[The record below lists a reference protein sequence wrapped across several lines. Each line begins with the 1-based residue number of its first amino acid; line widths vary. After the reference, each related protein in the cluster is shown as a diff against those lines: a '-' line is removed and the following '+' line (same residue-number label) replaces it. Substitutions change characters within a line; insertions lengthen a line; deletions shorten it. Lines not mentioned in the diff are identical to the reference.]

1 MSKDAHSRTTAKQYL
16 CPVCT
21 TLLKDLEAAETI
33 DHGVH
38 VHYFCS
44 AKCKAEFE
52 KDPKKYH

>member
-1 MSKDAHSRTTAKQYL
+1 VK
-16 CPVCT
+16 
-21 TLLKDLEAAETI
+21 I

-44 AKCKAEFE
+44 ERCKAEFE